1 MKILLNNRDNEI
13 EDKDTLTVTELF
25 KIKKFVFPHIIVKV
39 NGKLIK
45 KDQYTETV
53 LKDGDKVD
61 AIHLIGGG

>member
-1 MKILLNNRDNEI
+1 MKILLNNRDTEI
-13 EDKDTLTVTELF
+13 EDKDSLSIRELF

-45 KDQYTETV
+45 KEEYKNTT
-53 LKDGDKVD
+53 LKNGDKID